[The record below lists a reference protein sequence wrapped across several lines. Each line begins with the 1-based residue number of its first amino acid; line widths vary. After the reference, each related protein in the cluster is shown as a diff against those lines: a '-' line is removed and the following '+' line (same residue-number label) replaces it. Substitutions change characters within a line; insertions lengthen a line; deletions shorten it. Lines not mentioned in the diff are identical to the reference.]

1 MAASSEVT
9 VLASSESNDE
19 GTKLLAIFVL
29 GVGSLVCGL
38 IPVYWTKQH
47 SRPTLI
53 TLLLCFGAG
62 VLLATA
68 LVHML
73 PEVRLLLPKYAEVIF
88 CAGYFLIY
96 AVEELVHLCPS
107 GGAGASGGGFRCRL
121 FNCCSGESVS
131 LISRSNSISATHT
144 DIEHSTTPPSDPSP
158 DPHASTGTF
167 SLLLALCVH
176 SLLEGLA
183 IGVQNSSA
191 KVLLLL
197 GAVSAH
203 KFVVAFCLGVEVS
216 SHQLQ
221 QGGRRQS
228 SMVQIV
234 IFSLGSVC
242 GIAIGMALD
251 GLDDTFNRV
260 VIPVLQAVAG
270 GTLLYVTVSE
280 VLPRER
286 GKRKPGAVVGAWQLL
301 AVIAGFIVMTFL
313 SMAITEQ

>member
-1 MAASSEVT
+1 MVASSEVT
-9 VLASSESNDE
+9 VLASESNDD
-19 GTKLLAIFVL
+19 GAKLLAIFIL
-29 GVGSLVCGL
+29 GLGSLVCGL
-38 IPVYWTKQH
+38 IPVYWTKQQ

-53 TLLLCFGAG
+53 TVLLCFGAG

-88 CAGYFLIY
+88 CVGYFLIY
-96 AVEELVHLCPS
+96 AVDEFVHLCPS
-107 GGAGASGGGFRCRL
+107 GGAGVSSAIGWGRL
-121 FNCCSGESVS
+121 NCCSGESVS
-131 LISRSNSISATHT
+131 LINRSNSIAASHT
-144 DIEHSTTPPSDPSP
+144 EIENAEAPTDSGSDTPGP
-158 DPHASTGTF
+158 TGTF

-221 QGGRRQS
+221 HGGRRQS
-228 SMVQIV
+228 SIVQIV

-286 GKRKPGAVVGAWQLL
+286 GKRKPGEVVGSWQLL

-313 SMAITEQ
+313 SMAISEQ